1 LGSRDA
7 GFPGNGVGNEKTDGQ
22 LARHYTIGY
31 GIILAGDDPL
41 VGSVSPEQELT
52 GGETTATVWAEDVTT
67 TGTVDQV
74 WAVITPPGEGSGGQI
89 CPGFDPSGVDLIP
102 AGGGRYEVDYSSF
115 TDFGTYEVAV
125 HALDTEGNVSQPK
138 ETTVFQGTG
147 PDKYEED
154 DTYGQAGIIVLND
167 PQGQTHGF
175 HDAGDQD
182 WVKFYATAG
191 ETYTVTTSNL
201 GSNCDTVIEVYGTD
215 GSTLLASRDDG
226 GIGEDEMLDWPSPAV
241 GVYYVKVLHH
251 NPAAYGEGNE
261 YDLKVYNPIGP
272 FSGFIE
278 GLVRDAATGA
288 PLGNALLSTNEDVT
302 AIAGSDGRYLM
313 VHPPGTYPLM
323 ADATGYSTW
332 AAMVSVDEAT
342 TVTKNVSM
350 TKSGN
355 GGTCAAVGSADGS
368 TYDQNPVH
376 GPFDLGMHMG
386 CFLLPL
392 GVAMVLRTWR
402 RKK

>member
-1 LGSRDA
+1 MGSRDA

-350 TKSGN
+350 TKPGS
-355 GGTCAAVGSADGS
+355 GTCAAVGSADAS